1 MMFSCLLFC
10 YIPLHSV
17 KKEKTY
23 DFTHLFS
30 RSSRM
35 TSRQKQT
42 AKILNITER
51 RAGLSELEISSLPR
65 GIKDFANFIPIG
77 KWRYST

>member
-10 YIPLHSV
+10 Y
-17 KKEKTY
+17 TY